1 MITRSWGEQQGNGGE
16 ERRGRS
22 DRSKVSHVVVCVW
35 LGPWDR
41 TLHSFKWPYGK
52 YPLLQHGFLVVA
64 ICWRL
69 VALCRNVILCDVEL
83 FPNRIS
89 KENFVLSSAGFEY
102 YSQGIQDTALV
113 YVLRHITP
121 VWEHLL
127 GQIGAFL
134 KSSAPQLSVEHKTSW
149 IVYRHHWENR
159 IWREQT

>member
-1 MITRSWGEQQGNGGE
+1 MKPIKKHF
-16 ERRGRS
+16 ERYIS
-22 DRSKVSHVVVCVW
+22 ASNNSCFILSLFLVKIFPMFDIAVSAAV
-35 LGPWDR
+35 
-41 TLHSFKWPYGK
+41 HSFKWPYGK

>member
-1 MITRSWGEQQGNGGE
+1 MHHVSISVYLVWRSFQTVEWAA
-16 ERRGRS
+16 
-22 DRSKVSHVVVCVW
+22 
-35 LGPWDR
+35 
-41 TLHSFKWPYGK
+41 HSFKWPYGK